1 MNGSGGIPSS
11 GICLAVSGAP
21 PGRSSQPRKKLSQ
34 QAAKASQ
41 RSRPEVEGIG
51 VAPDAGGKNRSSL
64 EFVSRTATNSSRM
77 SPGPGS
83 SRNNSR
89 EQLSRGGDGVLLL
102 PDPALGVPD
111 RESAVMSSSPGIR
124 KPKGRVK
131 TFRVESRLKAPHWKA
146 SIHIWVGSYCR
157 REEAMRAHD
166 TTLHYTRKTPYY
178 YVYPEGYFDPLPVE
192 LEDSPP
198 TEEFFMFVK
207 VMAKKFGMTEFRKL
221 QRNPL
226 SELGSAP
233 SREPCFSARSNKLC
247 AGRSKR
253 TWANKMETVSEVK
266 RLSLSSA
273 DSSELSSRELAE
285 FAAESSPVQVPIDF
299 NASRT
304 FFDMD
309 FSIDGYSE
317 KGFSLSADDD
327 GIGGDREDEDHVL
340 DVQQTTNFVPSAAAD
355 AQFLP
360 AATTGVASSIPGD
373 VSRGISPQVPS
384 AADSEL
390 TSQVLEVP
398 EFISHPAQLLPEV
411 PTDLNNA
418 SSFDM
423 EFSIDAY
430 LEDLG
435 FLPPA
440 DDGIGGDRE
449 DDEVAEFVTDPSQL
463 FQVPKDFNAS
473 SVDDMELFSTDDDL
487 ETGGCFSDAGF
498 WMDKKDRYCGNDYT
512 FQLAE
517 LDDSTLFSSWLDDTE
532 ANLVPSFTLNG
543 DSMAM
548 PGPHNPTF
556 GSVAACSET
565 RLPSPKSRIFP

>member
-1 MNGSGGIPSS
+1 
-11 GICLAVSGAP
+11 
-21 PGRSSQPRKKLSQ
+21 
-34 QAAKASQ
+34 
-41 RSRPEVEGIG
+41 
-51 VAPDAGGKNRSSL
+51 
-64 EFVSRTATNSSRM
+64 
-77 SPGPGS
+77 
-83 SRNNSR
+83 
-89 EQLSRGGDGVLLL
+89 
-102 PDPALGVPD
+102 
-111 RESAVMSSSPGIR
+111 
-124 KPKGRVK
+124 
-131 TFRVESRLKAPHWKA
+131 
-146 SIHIWVGSYCR
+146 
-157 REEAMRAHD
+157 
-166 TTLHYTRKTPYY
+166 
-178 YVYPEGYFDPLPVE
+178 
-192 LEDSPP
+192 
-198 TEEFFMFVK
+198 
-207 VMAKKFGMTEFRKL
+207 
-221 QRNPL
+221 
-226 SELGSAP
+226 
-233 SREPCFSARSNKLC
+233 
-247 AGRSKR
+247 
-253 TWANKMETVSEVK
+253 METVSEVK

>member
-1 MNGSGGIPSS
+1 MEKLVPHWSFSVAQLRIHQECPQDLDRHATTAGLANGLSIFYELIPGGFALLFLIMGQEKLQSIVLCSFLRTKLREALPVFV
-11 GICLAVSGAP
+11 LLVSW
-21 PGRSSQPRKKLSQ
+21 R
-34 QAAKASQ
+34 
-41 RSRPEVEGIG
+41 
-51 VAPDAGGKNRSSL
+51 
-64 EFVSRTATNSSRM
+64 
-77 SPGPGS
+77 
-83 SRNNSR
+83 R
-89 EQLSRGGDGVLLL
+89 EQLSQGGGDGVLLL

-124 KPKGRVK
+124 KPKGRIK
-131 TFRVESRLKAPHWKA
+131 TFRVESRWKAPHWKA
-146 SIHIWVGSYCR
+146 SIHIWVGSYFR
-157 REEAMRAHD
+157 PEQAMRAHD
-166 TTLHYTRKTPYY
+166 TTLHYTRKKPHY
-178 YVYPEGYFDPLPVE
+178 YVYPEGYFDPLPAE

-198 TEEFFMFVK
+198 TKEFFMFVK
-207 VMAKKFGMTEFRKL
+207 GKAEKFGMTEFREL

-226 SELGSAP
+226 SELASPP
-233 SREPCFSARSNKLC
+233 SRKPCFSARSNKRC

-253 TWANKMETVSEVK
+253 TWANKMEAVSEVK

-273 DSSELSSRELAE
+273 ESSELSSREVAE
-285 FAAESSPVQVPIDF
+285 FAAESSPVQVSIDF

-309 FSIDGYSE
+309 FSIDGNLE
-317 KGFSLSADDD
+317 KGFSLSADDH

-340 DVQQTTNFVPSAAAD
+340 DMQQTTNFVPSTAAD

-373 VSRGISPQVPS
+373 VSRGIAQVWS

-390 TSQVLEVP
+390 TSQVLEMP
-398 EFISHPAQLLPEV
+398 EFISHLAQLFPEV

-430 LEDLG
+430 LED
-435 FLPPA
+435 FVPPA

-449 DDEVAEFVTDPSQL
+449 NDEEAEFVTYPSQL
-463 FQVPKDFNAS
+463 FQVPIDFNAS
-473 SVDDMELFSTDDDL
+473 SID
-487 ETGGCFSDAGF
+487 
-498 WMDKKDRYCGNDYT
+498 DKKDRYCGNDYT

-517 LDDSTLFSSWLDDTE
+517 DDDSTLLSSRPDDTE
-532 ANLVPSFTLNG
+532 ANFVPSFTING

-548 PGPHNPTF
+548 PGRRNPTF
-556 GSVAACSET
+556 GSVAACSEM

>member
-1 MNGSGGIPSS
+1 MG
-11 GICLAVSGAP
+11 
-21 PGRSSQPRKKLSQ
+21 QEKLQSIVVCSFLRTKLRE
-34 QAAKASQ
+34 AL
-41 RSRPEVEGIG
+41 PV
-51 VAPDAGGKNRSSL
+51 
-64 EFVSRTATNSSRM
+64 FVLLVCWR
-77 SPGPGS
+77 
-83 SRNNSR
+83 R
-89 EQLSRGGDGVLLL
+89 EQLSQGGGDGVLLL

-124 KPKGRVK
+124 KPKGRIK
-131 TFRVESRLKAPHWKA
+131 TFRVESRWKAPHWKA
-146 SIHIWVGSYCR
+146 SIHIWGGSYFLP
-157 REEAMRAHD
+157 EQAMRAHD
-166 TTLHYTRKTPYY
+166 TILHYTRKKPHY
-178 YVYPEGYFDPLPVE
+178 YVYPEGYFDPLPAE

-198 TEEFFMFVK
+198 TKEFFMFVK
-207 VMAKKFGMTEFRKL
+207 GKAEKFGMTEFREL

-226 SELGSAP
+226 SELASPP
-233 SREPCFSARSNKLC
+233 SRKPCFSARSNKRC

-253 TWANKMETVSEVK
+253 TWANKMEAVSEVK

-273 DSSELSSRELAE
+273 ESSELSSREVAE
-285 FAAESSPVQVPIDF
+285 FAAESSPVQVSIDF

-309 FSIDGYSE
+309 FSIDGNLE
-317 KGFSLSADDD
+317 KGFSLSADDH

-340 DVQQTTNFVPSAAAD
+340 DMQQTTNFVPSTAAD

-373 VSRGISPQVPS
+373 VSRGIAQVWS

-390 TSQVLEVP
+390 TSQVLEMP
-398 EFISHPAQLLPEV
+398 EFISHLAQLFPEV

-430 LEDLG
+430 LED
-435 FLPPA
+435 FVPPA

-449 DDEVAEFVTDPSQL
+449 NDEEAEFVTYPSQL
-463 FQVPKDFNAS
+463 FQVPIDFNAS
-473 SVDDMELFSTDDDL
+473 SID
-487 ETGGCFSDAGF
+487 
-498 WMDKKDRYCGNDYT
+498 DKKDRYCGNDYT

-517 LDDSTLFSSWLDDTE
+517 DDDSTLLSSRPDDTE
-532 ANLVPSFTLNG
+532 ANFVPSFTING

-548 PGPHNPTF
+548 PGRRNPTF
-556 GSVAACSET
+556 GSVAACSEM

>member
-21 PGRSSQPRKKLSQ
+21 PSRSSQPRKKLSQ

-64 EFVSRTATNSSRM
+64 DFFSRTATNSSIM
-77 SPGPGS
+77 SSGPGS
-83 SRNNSR
+83 SRNNRR
-89 EQLSRGGDGVLLL
+89 EQLSQGGGDGGLLL

-111 RESAVMSSSPGIR
+111 RESAVMSSIPGIR
-124 KPKGRVK
+124 KPKGRIQ
-131 TFRVESRLKAPHWKA
+131 TFRVDSRWKAPHWNA
-146 SIHIWVGSYCR
+146 SRHIWVGSFCLI
-157 REEAMRAHD
+157 EEAMRAHD

-178 YVYPEGYFDPLPVE
+178 YIYPQGYFDPLPAE
-192 LEDSPP
+192 LEDAPL
-198 TEEFFMFVK
+198 TEEFVMFVK

-226 SELGSAP
+226 SELASAP
-233 SREPCFSARSNKLC
+233 SRKPCFSSRSNKLC

-253 TWANKMETVSEVK
+253 TWANKMEAVSEVK

-273 DSSELSSRELAE
+273 DSSELSSREVAD

-304 FFDMD
+304 FFAMD
-309 FSIDGYSE
+309 FSIDGYLE
-317 KGFSLSADDD
+317 KGFGLSADDD

-340 DVQQTTNFVPSAAAD
+340 DMQLTTNFVPSAAAD

-373 VSRGISPQVPS
+373 VSRGISSQVSS
-384 AADSEL
+384 ATDSEL

-398 EFISHPAQLLPEV
+398 EFISHHAQLFPEV

-430 LEDLG
+430 PEDLG
-435 FLPPA
+435 VLPPA
-440 DDGIGGDRE
+440 DVGIGGDRE
-449 DDEVAEFVTDPSQL
+449 DDEVAEFVTYPSQL

-473 SVDDMELFSTDDDL
+473 SIDDMELFSTNDDL
-487 ETGGCFSDAGF
+487 ETGGC
-498 WMDKKDRYCGNDYT
+498 GNDYT
-512 FQLAE
+512 FRLAE
-517 LDDSTLFSSWLDDTE
+517 LDDSTLFSSRLDDTE
-532 ANLVPSFTLNG
+532 ANLVPSFTMNG
-543 DSMAM
+543 DAMAM
-548 PGPHNPTF
+548 AGPHNPTF
-556 GSVAACSET
+556 GSVAACSER
-565 RLPSPKSRIFP
+565 RLLSPKSLIFQ

>member
-1 MNGSGGIPSS
+1 
-11 GICLAVSGAP
+11 
-21 PGRSSQPRKKLSQ
+21 
-34 QAAKASQ
+34 
-41 RSRPEVEGIG
+41 
-51 VAPDAGGKNRSSL
+51 
-64 EFVSRTATNSSRM
+64 
-77 SPGPGS
+77 
-83 SRNNSR
+83 
-89 EQLSRGGDGVLLL
+89 
-102 PDPALGVPD
+102 
-111 RESAVMSSSPGIR
+111 
-124 KPKGRVK
+124 
-131 TFRVESRLKAPHWKA
+131 
-146 SIHIWVGSYCR
+146 
-157 REEAMRAHD
+157 MRAHD

-198 TEEFFMFVK
+198 TEEFFIFVK
-207 VMAKKFGMTEFRKL
+207 VMAKKFGLTEFRKL

-273 DSSELSSRELAE
+273 DSSEFSSREVAE

-309 FSIDGYSE
+309 FSIDGYLE

-340 DVQQTTNFVPSAAAD
+340 NMQQTTNFVPSAAAD
-355 AQFLP
+355 PQFLP

-373 VSRGISPQVPS
+373 VSRGISPQVSS

-398 EFISHPAQLLPEV
+398 EFISHPAQLFPEV
-411 PTDLNNA
+411 QTDLNNA

-423 EFSIDAY
+423 EFPIDAY

-440 DDGIGGDRE
+440 DDAIGGDRG
-449 DDEVAEFVTDPSQL
+449 DDEEAEFVTYPSQ

-473 SVDDMELFSTDDDL
+473 SIDDMELFSTDDDL

-517 LDDSTLFSSWLDDTE
+517 LDDTE
-532 ANLVPSFTLNG
+532 ANLVPSFTIRW
-543 DSMAM
+543 DPMAM
-548 PGPHNPTF
+548 PGSHNPTF

-565 RLPSPKSRIFP
+565 RLPSPKSLIFP

>member
-1 MNGSGGIPSS
+1 MKGSGGIPSS
-11 GICLAVSGAP
+11 GICLAVFGALP
-21 PGRSSQPRKKLSQ
+21 SRSSQPRKKRSQ

-64 EFVSRTATNSSRM
+64 DFFSRTATNSSIM
-77 SPGPGS
+77 SSGPGS
-83 SRNNSR
+83 SCNNRR
-89 EQLSRGGDGVLLL
+89 EQLSQGGGDGGLLL

-111 RESAVMSSSPGIR
+111 RESAVMSSTPGIR
-124 KPKGRVK
+124 KPKGRIQ
-131 TFRVESRLKAPHWKA
+131 TFRVESRWKAPHWNA
-146 SIHIWVGSYCR
+146 SRHIWVGSYCLI
-157 REEAMRAHD
+157 EEAMRAHD

-178 YVYPEGYFDPLPVE
+178 YIYPQGYFDPLPAE
-192 LEDSPP
+192 LEDAPL
-198 TEEFFMFVK
+198 TEEFVMFVK

-221 QRNPL
+221 KRNPL
-226 SELGSAP
+226 SELASAP
-233 SREPCFSARSNKLC
+233 SRKPCFSSRSNKLC

-253 TWANKMETVSEVK
+253 TWANKMEAPSEVK

-273 DSSELSSRELAE
+273 DSSELSSRELAD

-304 FFDMD
+304 FFAMD
-309 FSIDGYSE
+309 FSIDGYLE
-317 KGFSLSADDD
+317 KGFGLSADDD

-340 DVQQTTNFVPSAAAD
+340 DMQLTTNFVPSAAAD

-373 VSRGISPQVPS
+373 VSRGISSQVSS

-390 TSQVLEVP
+390 TRQVLEVP
-398 EFISHPAQLLPEV
+398 EFISHHAQLFPEV

-430 LEDLG
+430 PEDVG
-435 FLPPA
+435 VLPPA
-440 DDGIGGDRE
+440 DVGIGGDRE
-449 DDEVAEFVTDPSQL
+449 DDEVAEFVTYPSQL

-473 SVDDMELFSTDDDL
+473 SIDDMELFTTDDDL
-487 ETGGCFSDAGF
+487 ETGG
-498 WMDKKDRYCGNDYT
+498 CGNDYT

-517 LDDSTLFSSWLDDTE
+517 LDDSTLFSSRLDDTE
-532 ANLVPSFTLNG
+532 ANLVPSFTING
-543 DSMAM
+543 DAMAM

-556 GSVAACSET
+556 GSVAACSER
-565 RLPSPKSRIFP
+565 RLLSPKSLIFQ

>member
-1 MNGSGGIPSS
+1 MG
-11 GICLAVSGAP
+11 
-21 PGRSSQPRKKLSQ
+21 QEKLQSIVVCSFLRTKLRE
-34 QAAKASQ
+34 AL
-41 RSRPEVEGIG
+41 PV
-51 VAPDAGGKNRSSL
+51 
-64 EFVSRTATNSSRM
+64 FVLLVCWR
-77 SPGPGS
+77 
-83 SRNNSR
+83 R
-89 EQLSRGGDGVLLL
+89 EQLSQGDGDGVLLL

-111 RESAVMSSSPGIR
+111 RESAVMSSTPGIR
-124 KPKGRVK
+124 KPEGRIK
-131 TFRVESRLKAPHWKA
+131 PFRVESRWKAPHWKA
-146 SIHIWVGSYCR
+146 SIHIWVGSYYLI
-157 REEAMRAHD
+157 EEAMRAHD

-178 YVYPEGYFDPLPVE
+178 YVYPEGYFDPLPAE
-192 LEDSPP
+192 LEDAPP
-198 TEEFFMFVK
+198 TEEFVMFVK

-226 SELGSAP
+226 SELASAP
-233 SREPCFSARSNKLC
+233 SRNPCFSSRSNKLC

-253 TWANKMETVSEVK
+253 TWENKMEGVSEVK

-273 DSSELSSRELAE
+273 DSSELSSREVAE

-304 FFDMD
+304 FFAMD
-309 FSIDGYSE
+309 FSIDGCLV
-317 KGFSLSADDD
+317 KGFGLSADDD
-327 GIGGDREDEDHVL
+327 GIRGDRKDEDHVL
-340 DVQQTTNFVPSAAAD
+340 DTQLTTNFVPSAAAD

-373 VSRGISPQVPS
+373 VSRGISSQVSS

-398 EFISHPAQLLPEV
+398 EFISHHAQLFPEV
-411 PTDLNNA
+411 PTYLNHA

-430 LEDLG
+430 PEDSR

-440 DDGIGGDRE
+440 DVWIGGDRE
-449 DDEVAEFVTDPSQL
+449 DDEVAEFVTYPSQL

-473 SVDDMELFSTDDDL
+473 SIDDMELFSTDDDL
-487 ETGGCFSDAGF
+487 ETGG
-498 WMDKKDRYCGNDYT
+498 CGNDYT

-517 LDDSTLFSSWLDDTE
+517 LDDSTLFSSRLDDTE
-532 ANLVPSFTLNG
+532 ANLVPSFTING
-543 DSMAM
+543 DAMAM

-556 GSVAACSET
+556 GSVAACSER
-565 RLPSPKSRIFP
+565 RLLSPKSLIFP

>member
-1 MNGSGGIPSS
+1 
-11 GICLAVSGAP
+11 L
-21 PGRSSQPRKKLSQ
+21 RTKLRE
-34 QAAKASQ
+34 AL
-41 RSRPEVEGIG
+41 PV
-51 VAPDAGGKNRSSL
+51 
-64 EFVSRTATNSSRM
+64 FVLLVCWR
-77 SPGPGS
+77 
-83 SRNNSR
+83 R
-89 EQLSRGGDGVLLL
+89 EQLSQGGGDGGLLL

-111 RESAVMSSSPGIR
+111 RESAVMSSTPGIR
-124 KPKGRVK
+124 KPEGRIK
-131 TFRVESRLKAPHWKA
+131 PFRVESRWKAPHWKA
-146 SIHIWVGSYCR
+146 SIHIWVGSYYLI
-157 REEAMRAHD
+157 EEAMRAHD

-178 YVYPEGYFDPLPVE
+178 YVYPEGYFDPLPAE
-192 LEDSPP
+192 LEDAPP
-198 TEEFFMFVK
+198 TEEFVMFVK

-226 SELGSAP
+226 SELASAP
-233 SREPCFSARSNKLC
+233 SRKPCFSARSNKLC
-247 AGRSKR
+247 AGRCAGRSKR
-253 TWANKMETVSEVK
+253 TWENKMEAVSEVK

-273 DSSELSSRELAE
+273 DSSELSSREVAD

-309 FSIDGYSE
+309 FSIDGYLE

-327 GIGGDREDEDHVL
+327 GIGGDREDEDRVL
-340 DVQQTTNFVPSAAAD
+340 DMQQTTSFVPSAAAD
-355 AQFLP
+355 AQFRR
-360 AATTGVASSIPGD
+360 AATTAVSSSVPGD
-373 VSRGISPQVPS
+373 VTRGISPELSS

-390 TSQVLEVP
+390 TNLVEVP
-398 EFISHPAQLLPEV
+398 EFISHPAQVFLEV

-418 SSFDM
+418 SSFDV

-440 DDGIGGDRE
+440 DDWIGGDRE
-449 DDEVAEFVTDPSQL
+449 DDEEAEFVTYPSQL

-473 SVDDMELFSTDDDL
+473 SIDDMELFSTDDDL
-487 ETGGCFSDAGF
+487 ETGGCFSHAGF
-498 WMDKKDRYCGNDYT
+498 WMGKKDSYCGNDYT
-512 FQLAE
+512 FQPAE

-532 ANLVPSFTLNG
+532 ANLIPSFTING

-556 GSVAACSET
+556 GSVSACSET

>member
-1 MNGSGGIPSS
+1 MLLV
-11 GICLAVSGAP
+11 CW
-21 PGRSSQPRKKLSQ
+21 R
-34 QAAKASQ
+34 
-41 RSRPEVEGIG
+41 
-51 VAPDAGGKNRSSL
+51 
-64 EFVSRTATNSSRM
+64 
-77 SPGPGS
+77 
-83 SRNNSR
+83 R
-89 EQLSRGGDGVLLL
+89 EQLSQGGGDGGLLL

-111 RESAVMSSSPGIR
+111 RESAVMSSTPGIR
-124 KPKGRVK
+124 KPKGRIQ
-131 TFRVESRLKAPHWKA
+131 TCRVESRWKAPHWNA
-146 SIHIWVGSYCR
+146 SRHIWVGSYCLI
-157 REEAMRAHD
+157 EEAMRAHD

-178 YVYPEGYFDPLPVE
+178 YIYPQGYFDPLPAE
-192 LEDSPP
+192 LEDAPL
-198 TEEFFMFVK
+198 TEEFVMFVK

-226 SELGSAP
+226 SELASAP
-233 SREPCFSARSNKLC
+233 SRKPCFSARSNKLC
-247 AGRSKR
+247 AGRSNKLRAGRSKR
-253 TWANKMETVSEVK
+253 TWENKMEAVSEVK

-304 FFDMD
+304 FFAMD
-309 FSIDGYSE
+309 FSTDGYLV

-327 GIGGDREDEDHVL
+327 GIRGDRKDEDHVL
-340 DVQQTTNFVPSAAAD
+340 DTQLTTNFLPSAAAD

-360 AATTGVASSIPGD
+360 AATTGVPSSIPGD
-373 VSRGISPQVPS
+373 VSRGISSQVPS

-398 EFISHPAQLLPEV
+398 EFIYHHAQLFREV

-430 LEDLG
+430 PEDLG

-440 DDGIGGDRE
+440 DVGIGGDRE
-449 DDEVAEFVTDPSQL
+449 DDEVAEFVTYPSQL

-473 SVDDMELFSTDDDL
+473 SIDDMELFSTDDDL
-487 ETGGCFSDAGF
+487 ETGG
-498 WMDKKDRYCGNDYT
+498 CGNDYT

-517 LDDSTLFSSWLDDTE
+517 LDDSTLFSSRLDDTE
-532 ANLVPSFTLNG
+532 ANLVPSFTING
-543 DSMAM
+543 DAMAM

-556 GSVAACSET
+556 GSVAACSER
-565 RLPSPKSRIFP
+565 RLLSPKSLIFP

>member
-1 MNGSGGIPSS
+1 MNRSGGIPSS
-11 GICLAVSGAP
+11 GICLAVFGAP
-21 PGRSSQPRKKLSQ
+21 PSRSSQPRKKLSQ

-64 EFVSRTATNSSRM
+64 EFFSRTATNSSRM

-89 EQLSRGGDGVLLL
+89 EQLSQAGGDGVLLL

-124 KPKGRVK
+124 KPKGRIK
-131 TFRVESRLKAPHWKA
+131 PFRVESRWKAPHWNA
-146 SIHIWVGSYCR
+146 SIHIWVGSYYLI
-157 REEAMRAHD
+157 EEAMRAHD

-178 YVYPEGYFDPLPVE
+178 YVYPEGYFDPLPAE
-192 LEDSPP
+192 LEDGPP
-198 TEEFFMFVK
+198 TEEFVMFVK

-226 SELGSAP
+226 SEASAP
-233 SREPCFSARSNKLC
+233 SRKPCFSARSNKLC

-253 TWANKMETVSEVK
+253 TWANKMEAVSEVK

-273 DSSELSSRELAE
+273 DSSELSSREVAE
-285 FAAESSPVQVPIDF
+285 FPAESSPVQVPIDF

-309 FSIDGYSE
+309 FSIDGYLE

-327 GIGGDREDEDHVL
+327 EIGGDREDENRVL
-340 DVQQTTNFVPSAAAD
+340 DMQQTMTFVPSAAAD

-373 VSRGISPQVPS
+373 ISRGISPQVSS

-390 TSQVLEVP
+390 TSQVFEVP
-398 EFISHPAQLLPEV
+398 EFISRPAQLFPEV

-440 DDGIGGDRE
+440 DGGIGRDRE
-449 DDEVAEFVTDPSQL
+449 DDEVAEFVTYPSQL

-473 SVDDMELFSTDDDL
+473 SIDDMELFSTDDDL
-487 ETGGCFSDAGF
+487 ETGFSRAGF

-532 ANLVPSFTLNG
+532 ANLVPSFTING

-565 RLPSPKSRIFP
+565 RLPSPKSPIFP